1 MEPASRR
8 VLAGREGMG
17 RPPRRFP
24 RANGRF
30 CTPHSD
36 HRTTLHSG
44 DTQHPHRG
52 LHDHVGAS
60 PPRHSHRTR
69 LTHIRVVS
77 RSSMSSRTPI
87 WHGRSEGEGGYG
99 ISR

>member
-1 MEPASRR
+1 
-8 VLAGREGMG
+8 MG

-52 LHDHVGAS
+52 LHGHVGAS

-69 LTHIRVVS
+69 LTSESSHALLEDPNLAWQVRGGGRVWHLAIARGSS
-77 RSSMSSRTPI
+77 RSGGVWYSS
-87 WHGRSEGEGGYG
+87 
-99 ISR
+99 